1 MTSREHFLS
10 LVHPNSLSVAED
22 FIDGKIDAMFVEYTP
37 KGSYPKGS
45 CMHLRPAR
53 SCIEIFEN
61 DPNNP
66 SKIIEFNDG
75 EKHMKHSDAYKI
87 YDAVLRY
94 GDRVEYE
101 ELEKFIK
108 YKNVRKMLMHRYVK
122 HPEDC
127 STIVRKKCQKIYESL
142 SDSDKLLLEISDDY
156 DEDL

>member
-1 MTSREHFLS
+1 MISRERFLS
-10 LVHPNSLSVAED
+10 LVHPNSLSIAED

-37 KGSYPKGS
+37 KGSHWYGGPD
-45 CMHLRPAR
+45 R

-61 DPNNP
+61 DSDMP
-66 SKIIEFNDG
+66 SKIIEFDDG
-75 EKHMKHSDAYKI
+75 EKNMIYGDAYKI
-87 YDAVLRY
+87 YEIVRRY
-94 GDRVEYE
+94 GDRHEYE

-142 SDSDKLLLEISDDY
+142 SDSDKLLLEISDGY